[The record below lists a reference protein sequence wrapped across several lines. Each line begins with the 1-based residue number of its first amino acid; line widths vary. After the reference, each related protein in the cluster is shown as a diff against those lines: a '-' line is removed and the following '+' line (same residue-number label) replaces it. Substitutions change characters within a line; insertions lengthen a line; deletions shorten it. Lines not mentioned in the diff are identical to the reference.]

1 MSTFSQIQDSEQV
14 LNQLTS
20 EMKYQQD
27 MVKQVCNQLV
37 ESLTYFS

>member
-27 MVKQVCNQLV
+27 MLK
-37 ESLTYFS
+37 